1 MPTPKKQEIV
11 LWKLA
16 GVGDIL
22 LKRNRR
28 ARKLSISIKPSG
40 EVRVTIPGLLPL
52 SYAKSF
58 VEAKQGWIT
67 SKLNELSKLDHQRI
81 ISSGYRTREHELQ
94 FKATSASDV
103 KVNFEEQYINVI
115 HPRDIDT
122 QSEYLQNIAKGA
134 IVEAY
139 RKEAKA
145 ILPNRV
151 AELAQ
156 KHNFTYNTLRIKNI
170 TSRWG
175 SCSSINNINLSL
187 YLMKLPD
194 ELIDYIILHEL
205 AHTVHKNHGPNFWN
219 LLNKLTG
226 DAKMLSKRV
235 KKYRTNI

>member
-1 MPTPKKQEIV
+1 MPTPKKQEVV
-11 LWKLA
+11 LWKLT

-52 SYAKSF
+52 RYAKTF
-58 VEAKQGWIT
+58 VEAKRDWIT
-67 SKLNELSKLDHQRI
+67 SKLDELSKLNHQKI

-103 KVNFEEQYINVI
+103 KVNVEKQYISI
-115 HPRDIDT
+115 THPIEIDT
-122 QSEYLQNIAKGA
+122 QSEYLQNVAKEA
-134 IVEAY
+134 IVEIY

-145 ILPNRV
+145 ILPDRV

-156 KHNFTYNTLRIKNI
+156 KHNFIYNTLRIKNI

-175 SCSSINNINLSL
+175 SCSSVNNINLSL

-205 AHTVHKNHGPNFWN
+205 AHTVHKNHGPNFWK
-219 LLNKLTG
+219 LLDRLTG
-226 DAKMLSKRV
+226 DAKTLSKRV

>member
-1 MPTPKKQEIV
+1 MATPKKQDII
-11 LWKLA
+11 LWKLI
-16 GVGDIL
+16 GVGDIY
-22 LKRNRR
+22 LKRNRK

-40 EVRVTIPGLLPL
+40 EVRVTVPGLLPL
-52 SYAKSF
+52 SYAKTF
-58 VEAKQGWIT
+58 VEAKQDWIT
-67 SKLNELSKLDHQRI
+67 SKLNELSVLNQQRI
-81 ISSGYRTREHELQ
+81 ISSGYKTREHELQ
-94 FKATSASDV
+94 FKATSASDI
-103 KVNFEEQYINVI
+103 KVNFEEQYINVT
-115 HPRDIDT
+115 HPEGIDT
-122 QSEYLQNIAKGA
+122 ESEYLQNIAKEA

-151 AELAQ
+151 SELAQ
-156 KHNFTYNTLRIKNI
+156 KHNFKYNTLRIKNI

-175 SCSSINNINLSL
+175 SCSSVNNINLSL

-219 LLNKLTG
+219 LLDKLTG

-235 KKYRTNI
+235 KKYRTDI